1 MFEQLKTSLGEMMD
15 ALVED
20 PVDNEGRKGVFV
32 EGAEE
37 IAEDA
42 GTHEGAVKAA
52 QTRKAHGGGSYNS
65 HEEFLHGSL
74 PQVAANNGKVLP
86 EEKVSAIEKYLQGAG
101 VDPRSLR
108 HGGYVNAQKTLG
120 KEGSR
125 KLQQELASNPDIDV
139 SSVGGA
145 RGAFKVYGIP
155 LNK

>member
-1 MFEQLKTSLGEMMD
+1 MYNALKQ
-15 ALVED
+15 ALDSISDSIPED
-20 PVDNEGRKGVFV
+20 QIENAVRKGIFF
-32 EGAEE
+32 ENAEE
-37 IAEDA
+37 CAQDT

-74 PQVAANNGKVLP
+74 PQEAANNGKVLP
-86 EEKVSAIEKYLQGAG
+86 EEKVSAIEKYLHGAG

-145 RGAFKVYGIP
+145 RGAFKVQGIP